1 MVILSLC
8 KKAPDEQIVVQFNF
22 ATLGPLNRSE
32 SIIEHGV
39 LIQLYNGEDPNPEC
53 MLCGPSQIDPTHH
66 HKIIQKIQGGVPGST
81 YKFIVRIRTN
91 LNHIYEMC
99 RLLPVNY

>member
-8 KKAPDEQIVVQFNF
+8 KKAPNEQIVVQFNF

-39 LIQLYNGEDPNPEC
+39 LIQPYKGDDPHPDN
-53 MLCGPSQIDPTHH
+53 MLCGSSQIDPTHH
-66 HKIIQKIQGGVPGST
+66 HKILQKIQGGVPGST
-81 YKFIVRIRTN
+81 YEVIVRIRTN
-91 LNHIYEMC
+91 LNHVYEMR
-99 RLLPVNY
+99 RLLPVDY